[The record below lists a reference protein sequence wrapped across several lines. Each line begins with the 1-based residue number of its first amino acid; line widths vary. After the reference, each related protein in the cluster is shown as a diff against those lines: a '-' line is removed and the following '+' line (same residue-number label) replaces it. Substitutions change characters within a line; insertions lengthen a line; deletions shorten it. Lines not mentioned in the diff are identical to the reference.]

1 MKADRAGGAGTLST
15 DRYFHDINEC
25 MVDCLI
31 VPWVSCS
38 EASLEAVECVL
49 VCTYSISERVAA
61 SNGKNVISRSWS
73 RSISIFRKSVEAGIP
88 KYSSIGSWLRY
99 E

>member
-1 MKADRAGGAGTLST
+1 
-15 DRYFHDINEC
+15 

-49 VCTYSISERVAA
+49 VCTVFLNAWPLQNITAKMSYPDL
-61 SNGKNVISRSWS
+61 GPDL
-73 RSISIFRKSVEAGIP
+73 FRFFGSVEVGMR
-88 KYSSIGSWLRY
+88 KYSSIGSY
-99 E
+99 S